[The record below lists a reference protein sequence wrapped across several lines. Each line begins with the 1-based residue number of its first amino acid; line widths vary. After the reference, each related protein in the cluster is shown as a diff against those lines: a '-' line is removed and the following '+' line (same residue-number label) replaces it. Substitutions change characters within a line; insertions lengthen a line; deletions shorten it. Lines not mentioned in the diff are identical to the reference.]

1 MKRIR
6 AWGWVFVALVATIGA
21 GGWLLVADLLWTVP
35 MPWLVLTGILALT
48 AAPGLVPALRRR
60 GARWAPVVT
69 FLVACLVGI
78 GVAAGI
84 EPSSRVL
91 VGVLAD
97 VPVPAGADPIHQDGC
112 RRCFGWVAPPPQP
125 RAHREIATEDSDTV
139 CREVIAQA
147 QRAGWTLHK
156 EHDDRC
162 GAYLT
167 RPAPFGRYGLT
178 ILARGPEAQNT
189 ARMTLDGEV
198 RTGPHV
204 WLLVTTDSSS

>member
-60 GARWAPVVT
+60 GARWASVVT

-84 EPSSRVL
+84 ERLPCPRRRARRRARTGRRRPDSSGWLPALLRVGGTASAASGSPGDRDGRL
-91 VGVLAD
+91 GYGLPGGHCAG
-97 VPVPAGADPIHQDGC
+97 PAC
-112 RRCFGWVAPPPQP
+112 RV
-125 RAHREIATEDSDTV
+125 D
-139 CREVIAQA
+139 
-147 QRAGWTLHK
+147 LHK

-198 RTGPHV
+198 RTGPYV